1 MAKILVLDD
10 EDDLREVITEELNDV
25 GHTPVDF
32 AGGQAA
38 LDYLANEPIDLIL
51 SDITMPKMTGYQ
63 FFRAVKE
70 QFPQHADTPFIFMTA
85 LSDRSNELKGL
96 RLGADDYI
104 TKPIDFDLM
113 LLRVEGHLRRRQP
126 AAAPAPVQ
134 AAAPAASGQA
144 MPSSQD
150 AEAPANESPT
160 AAALRAI
167 LKARGGQVI
176 ACQFSMISAD
186 DLQARL
192 GDAAT
197 ALGERIRQETE
208 AAIHA
213 HLGPNDGLLMTPDH
227 GFLAFFAEIDDDE
240 VKAKSG
246 QIRDDI
252 WERLFALS
260 GDPDIALAIAN
271 VDVQA
276 HELSLD
282 AQIDGGELLQSA
294 FRTIQQAVQDDID
307 SKKKQLEQ
315 IFSFERFLANPLLV
329 PTGSPSK
336 IKALSFSKKNADRV
350 EVLSAL
356 GPSDGPFLLDLM
368 AKMFERLKEMPNSS
382 KAFAKSAMLLPIP
395 FSLLRDTATREG
407 LIALLKD
414 LEDSMGLI
422 LVIEITGTPD
432 RLKPYQDILKPL
444 PVGRK
449 LQFVEIRR
457 PRQADGLALGDLGVA
472 YVSMNYGDIDVMP
485 TPERADFVNDLKRQ
499 GVNLYVKNIPEGKL
513 VEAQGFDAKL
523 LSMMK

>member
-32 AGGQAA
+32 SGGQAA
-38 LDYLANEPIDLIL
+38 LDYLAKEPIDLIL
-51 SDITMPKMTGYQ
+51 SDITMPEMTGYQ

-70 QFPQHADTPFIFMTA
+70 QFPQHGDTPFIFMTA

-126 AAAPAPVQ
+126 AVTLAPTH
-134 AAAPAASGQA
+134 APAAVTQTVSSPNAGETSASG
-144 MPSSQD
+144 
-150 AEAPANESPT
+150 SPV
-160 AAALRAI
+160 ADALRTI
-167 LKARGGQVI
+167 LHARDGQVI
-176 ACQFSMISAD
+176 ACRFSMISSD
-186 DLQARL
+186 SLEERL
-192 GDAAT
+192 GAT
-197 ALGERIRQETE
+197 AADLGAQIRRETE
-208 AAIHA
+208 VTIRA
-213 HLGPNDGLLMTPDH
+213 HLGPNDGLTMTSEH
-227 GFLAFFAEIDDDE
+227 AFLAFFADIDSDE
-240 VKAKSG
+240 VKAKSN

-260 GDPDIALAIAN
+260 EDPEIAPEIAN

-276 HELSLD
+276 QELSLD
-282 AQIDGGELLQSA
+282 AHPEDDKLLQEA
-294 FRTIQQAVQDDID
+294 AKAIQQAALDDID

-315 IFSFERFLANPLLV
+315 IYSYERLLANPLLV

-336 IKALSFSKKNADRV
+336 IKALSFSKKNADRI
-350 EVLSAL
+350 ETLSAL

-368 AKMFERLKEMPNSS
+368 TKMFERLKEMPNSS
-382 KAFAKSAMLLPIP
+382 KAFAKSAMLLPIAFP
-395 FSLLRDTATREG
+395 LLRDAATRAG
-407 LIALLKD
+407 LIALLTD
-414 LEDSMGLI
+414 LEESMGLI

-432 RLKPYQDILKPL
+432 RLMPYQEILKPL

-449 LQFVEIRR
+449 LQFIEIRR
-457 PRQADGLALGDLGVA
+457 PMQADGLMLGDLGVA
-472 YVSMNYGDIDVMP
+472 YVSMGYSSVAAMP
-485 TPERADFVNDLKRQ
+485 APERADFVSDLERQ
-499 GVNLYVKNIPEGKL
+499 GIKLYVKNIPEGKL
-513 VEAQGFDAKL
+513 VEAQGFNAKL

>member
-51 SDITMPKMTGYQ
+51 SDITMPEMTGYQ

-70 QFPQHADTPFIFMTA
+70 QFPQHTDTPFIFMTA

-113 LLRVEGHLRRRQP
+113 LLRVEGHLRRRHP
-126 AAAPAPVQ
+126 AAAPAPAPVHPQ
-134 AAAPAASGQA
+134 TSAAPSQQAPSAS
-144 MPSSQD
+144 D
-150 AEAPANESPT
+150 AEAPHALEAST
-160 AAALRAI
+160 LRAI
-167 LKARGGQVI
+167 LQARDGSVS
-176 ACQFSMISAD
+176 ACRFSMISSE
-186 DLQARL
+186 DLESRL
-192 GDAAT
+192 GDAA
-197 ALGERIRQETE
+197 ADLGEQIRQQTE
-208 AAIHA
+208 AAIRA
-213 HLGPNDGLLMTPDH
+213 HLGPTDGLMATPDN
-227 GFLAFFAEIDDDE
+227 GFVAFFAEIDDDD
-240 VKAKSG
+240 VKSKSG
-246 QIRDDI
+246 QIRDEI
-252 WERLFALS
+252 WERLFALTE
-260 GDPDIALAIAN
+260 DPDIAN
-271 VDVQA
+271 VDAQA
-276 HELSLD
+276 HELALD
-282 AQIDGGELLQSA
+282 AHADDHGLLQGA
-294 FRTIQQAVQDDID
+294 VKAIGQAALDDIA

-315 IFSFERFLANPLLV
+315 IYTYERLLANPLLV

-336 IKALSFSKKNADRV
+336 IKALSFSKKNADRI
-350 EVLSAL
+350 ETLSAL
-356 GPSDGPFLLDLM
+356 GHSDGPFLLDLL
-368 AKMFERLKEMPNSS
+368 AKMFDRLKDMPNSS
-382 KAFAKSAMLLPIP
+382 KAFAKSAMLLPIS
-395 FSLLRDTATREG
+395 FTLLRDAATRDG

-432 RLKPYQDILKPL
+432 RLKPYQEILKPL

-457 PRQADGLALGDLGVA
+457 PQQANGLALGELGIA
-472 YVSMNYGDIDVMP
+472 YLSMGYNDIDLMP
-485 TPERADFVNDLKRQ
+485 APERADFVSELERQ
-499 GVNLYVKNIPEGKL
+499 GIKLYVKDIPEGKL
-513 VEAQGFDAKL
+513 VEAQSFDAKL